1 MMETIQEQVT
11 AGNVE
16 RLAVLVTGREDDLKA
31 QVLVKLI
38 GERFAY
44 EAVVKVPR
52 AVFDIDQPSIDEFF
66 KVAKKAMVEVIS
78 GKRELNAIVS

>member
-1 MMETIQEQVT
+1 MTDTTQERVT
-11 AGNVE
+11 SGNVE
-16 RLAVLVTGREDDLKA
+16 KLAILINGRDDDLKA

-52 AVFDIDQPSIDEFF
+52 AIFDIDQPSIDEFF

-78 GKRELNAIVS
+78 GKRELNAILN